1 MCRNGL
7 MVASRRARARAQRDG
22 RTAPRGQLLD
32 ALSGFGDS
40 ELVLAGLHENFPRA
54 RFLDAHGRRAAAA
67 AAALGEADVL
77 GRAAGRRGDF
87 ALLKY
92 LPAAALRVSE
102 LVAAPER
109 CARNLCDIRDQP

>member
-109 CARNLCDIRDQP
+109 CARNLRDMSDQL